1 MLRLTTVFFMSFWL
15 GAAFAQAPQSGA
27 GYPSRP
33 IRLVVHFPP
42 GGSTDTVSR
51 IFAPVLTERLGKPV
65 IVDNRPGGNGVI
77 GAEIVAKAAPDG
89 HTLFVASASVL
100 VLNPILRQNLP
111 YDPVRDFVPITRL
124 VTSPFIVAINPSLIP
139 AASVRELIAAVKAK
153 PGQLAFAS
161 GGNGSAMHLAGELF
175 RLLAGLEMIHVPY
188 KGNGPAMADLAGG
201 QVPIAFVDLGSTSA
215 FSKSGRVRIL
225 AIAAA
230 QRTTLA
236 PELPTAAESGLPNWE
251 ALGWYGLVAPAGT
264 SADIISRVNAEMTAI
279 LKLPEIR
286 ARIVATGSEPAPDT
300 PGEFDKFIKS
310 ETGKWTKV
318 IKEAG
323 IKVE

>member
-1 MLRLTTVFFMSFWL
+1 MFRLATVFFVSIWV
-15 GAAFAQAPQSGA
+15 GAAFAQAPQSGSS
-27 GYPSRP
+27 YPSRP
-33 IRLVVHFPP
+33 IRLIVHFPP

-51 IFAPVLTERLGKPV
+51 IFGPVLAERLGKPV

-77 GAEIVAKAAPDG
+77 GAEIAAKSAPDG

-111 YDPVRDFVPITRL
+111 YDPLRDFVPITRL

-153 PGQLAFAS
+153 PGQVAFAS

-201 QVPIAFVDLGSTSA
+201 QVPMAFVDLGSTSA

-225 AIAAA
+225 AIAAS

-264 SADIISRVNAEMTAI
+264 PADIINRVNTEMIAI

-286 ARIVATGSEPAPDT
+286 ARIVATGSEPAPNT
-300 PGEFDKFIKS
+300 PGEFDGYIKS
-310 ETGKWTKV
+310 EIGKWTKV

>member
-1 MLRLTTVFFMSFWL
+1 MFRLATVFFVSIWV
-15 GAAFAQAPQSGA
+15 GAAFAQAPQSGLS
-27 GYPSRP
+27 YPSRP
-33 IRLVVHFPP
+33 IRLIVHFPP

-51 IFAPVLTERLGKPV
+51 IFGPVLAERLGKPV

-77 GAEIVAKAAPDG
+77 GAEIAAKSAPDG

-111 YDPVRDFVPITRL
+111 YDPLRDFVPITRL

-153 PGQLAFAS
+153 PGQVAFAS

-201 QVPIAFVDLGSTSA
+201 QVPMAFVDLGSTSA

-225 AIAAA
+225 AIAAS

-264 SADIISRVNAEMTAI
+264 PADIINRVNTEMIAI

-286 ARIVATGSEPAPDT
+286 ARIVATGSEPAPNT
-300 PGEFDKFIKS
+300 PGEFDGYIKS
-310 ETGKWTKV
+310 EIGKWTKV

>member
-1 MLRLTTVFFMSFWL
+1 MLRLATVFLLSFWV
-15 GAAFAQAPQSGA
+15 GAAFAQAPQSGSS
-27 GYPSRP
+27 YPSRP
-33 IRLVVHFPP
+33 IRLIVHFPP

-51 IFAPVLTERLGKPV
+51 IFGPVLAERLGRPV

-77 GAEIVAKAAPDG
+77 GAEIAAKSAPDG

-100 VLNPILRQNLP
+100 VLNPILYPKIP
-111 YDPVRDFVPITRL
+111 YDPARDFAPITLL
-124 VTSPFIVAINPSLIP
+124 VTSPFIVAINPSLVP
-139 AASVRELIAAVKAK
+139 AASIRELVAAVRAN
-153 PGQLAFAS
+153 PGKMAFAS

-175 RLLAGLEMIHVPY
+175 RLLAGLDMIHVPY

-225 AIAAA
+225 AIAAS

-264 SADIISRVNAEMTAI
+264 PADIIARVSTEMTAI
-279 LKLPEIR
+279 LKLPDIR

-300 PGEFDKFIKS
+300 PADFDKFIKS